1 VAFVVSPTTWSE
13 VGFITVISAT
23 APAAGQ
29 LLNVKLAV
37 MGTSPRA
44 ALADTA
50 VTVTVAALVLLR
62 LTLELEVV
70 QL

>member
-1 VAFVVSPTTWSE
+1 VVSLTTWSE
-13 VGFITVISAT
+13 VGCSTVIT
-23 APAAGQ
+23 TVPLAAGQ
-29 LLNVKLAV
+29 LLNVKFAV
-37 MGTSPRA
+37 MGTSPRV

-50 VTVTVAALVLLR
+50 VTVTVAPLVLLR

>member
-1 VAFVVSPTTWSE
+1 
-13 VGFITVISAT
+13 VGCSTVIT
-23 APAAGQ
+23 TVPLAAAQ

-37 MGTSPRA
+37 MDTSPWV

-50 VTVTVAALVLLR
+50 VTVTVAALLLLR